1 VADDPSIEKYRAAIE
16 LYGGE
21 LLPEDRFEEWAI
33 APREALKERYLALL
47 LSFAGQCERVG
58 DKGAALAALQQA
70 LVSEPLH
77 ELAHRELMRI
87 YAMTGR
93 RQRALA
99 QFHLL
104 REALRRE
111 FEDEPDGETR
121 RLYQDIL
128 ARRIGS
134 AEDAEP
140 APAPR
145 RADSG
150 RARTGNL
157 PLQLTSFV
165 GR

>member
-1 VADDPSIEKYRAAIE
+1 
-16 LYGGE
+16 
-21 LLPEDRFEEWAI
+21 
-33 APREALKERYLALL
+33 
-47 LSFAGQCERVG
+47 
-58 DKGAALAALQQA
+58 
-70 LVSEPLH
+70 
-77 ELAHRELMRI
+77 
-87 YAMTGR
+87 

-111 FEDEPDGETR
+111 FEDEPDDDTR

-165 GR
+165 GRDRELREVIGLAGRHRLVTLTGPGGCGKTRLALEAAAALRHQAP